1 MKPYPTNFRAFLN
14 HTKQYYKRFL
24 TPKRLSAISL
34 AAVSVGTVAVGIN
47 TVTAHAG
54 VARWMLEDAFDEDIF
69 FGKYDYIYNEDAP
82 EESENRFHLQ
92 MPMMLEGYLEPENY
106 VSGDDAATKP
116 KLDTM
121 IESAVNPGAF
131 NIDRFELP
139 DQEELDE
146 ASEDAMEFVENRPPK
161 SPLE

>member
-82 EESENRFHLQ
+82 EESENRFTFRC
-92 MPMMLEGYLEPENY
+92 P
-106 VSGDDAATKP
+106 
-116 KLDTM
+116 
-121 IESAVNPGAF
+121 
-131 NIDRFELP
+131 
-139 DQEELDE
+139 
-146 ASEDAMEFVENRPPK
+146 
-161 SPLE
+161 